1 MTIEAKI
8 IADSIS
14 EAGVRIT
21 TMELKYPRFIHSE
34 FLTHRVMSRSAS
46 SSRAIPVAK
55 MLEQTRNNPA
65 TPIHW
70 GKNQPGMQ
78 AREELEQPYLD
89 MCKGGWLVA
98 ANEMANIVEGLL
110 KEGLHK
116 QVANRLLEPFQHISV
131 VVTSTA
137 WDNFFALRDHPSA
150 QPEMQ
155 ELARV
160 MKKAL
165 LTSEPRKLFMGQ
177 WHLPYVTPMELGG
190 SDKSIAGFWTKVS
203 AARCARVSYLTHN
216 GGKPNPID
224 DLALFA
230 KLAGSNPPHA
240 SPLEHQ
246 ATPCMSPDVW
256 SGNFRGWLQFRQ
268 EFLGVPA
275 YCKSEGL

>member
-34 FLTHRVMSRSAS
+34 FMTHRVMSRSAS

-78 AREELEQPYLD
+78 AREELEQPHLD
-89 MCKGGWLVA
+89 MCKGGWVVA

-131 VVTSTA
+131 VVTSTE

-150 QPEMQ
+150 QPERQ

-160 MKKAL
+160 MRRAQL
-165 LTSEPRKLFMGQ
+165 NSDPRMLFIGQ
-177 WHLPYVTPMELGG
+177 WHLPYVTSRDIAE
-190 SDKSIAGFWTKVS
+190 SEESSAGFWAKVS

-216 GGKPNPID
+216 GEKPNSID

-230 KLAGSNPPHA
+230 KLALSVPPHA

>member
-14 EAGVRIT
+14 EAGARIT
-21 TMELKYPRFIHSE
+21 TLELKYPRFIHSE
-34 FLTHRVMSRSAS
+34 FMTHRVFSRSAS

-55 MLEQTRNNPA
+55 MLDQVRNNPA

-78 AREELEQPYLD
+78 AREELEQPHLD
-89 MCKGGWLVA
+89 MCKGGWVVA

-131 VVTSTA
+131 VVTSTE
-137 WDNFFALRDHPSA
+137 WDNFFELRDHPSA

-155 ELARV
+155 ELAKV
-160 MKKAL
+160 MMAARNGSIPEL
-165 LTSEPRKLFMGQ
+165 LYQGA
-177 WHLPYVTPMELGG
+177 WHLPYVGHLEREDYPVGTAA
-190 SDKSIAGFWTKVS
+190 KIS

-216 GGKPNPID
+216 GEKPNFVD
-224 DLALFA
+224 DLALFE
-230 KLAGSNPPHA
+230 KLAGSVPSHA

-246 ATPCMSPDVW
+246 ATPCRSAEVW

-268 EFLGVPA
+268 EYFNVPPYFKTEA
-275 YCKSEGL
+275 P